1 MVEMVGGISAFSAA
15 NPTSTV
21 VRNSL
26 DKVLDGTI
34 KLLPMNTAPI
44 TTASDTFYTWGQAD
58 ENAIYLNVD
67 AATRTAAGNGSKFV
81 DTLAHEV
88 NHFLN
93 GHTEA
98 GTADRFLDEYRASL
112 VGREAALGRPLTAA
126 EQRASLMNL
135 VDGTNPVYSHLASLL
150 ATDPKFAAG
159 VKAITD
165 KLNGSPPTTVSP
177 EEARALL
184 LGAGNNSDYL
194 NKAGNLDNH

>member
-1 MVEMVGGISAFSAA
+1 
-15 NPTSTV
+15 
-21 VRNSL
+21 
-26 DKVLDGTI
+26 
-34 KLLPMNTAPI
+34 MNTAPI

-88 NHFLN
+88 NHFR
-93 GHTEA
+93 E
-98 GTADRFLDEYRASL
+98 RAHG
-112 VGREAALGRPLTAA
+112 GRHGRPFPGRVPRFVGG
-126 EQRASLMNL
+126 QGGRARAPAHRRRATRL
-135 VDGTNPVYSHLASLL
+135 VDEPRRRHEPGVLSLGEPPRHG
-150 ATDPKFAAG
+150 PKFAAG